1 MNVLKTA
8 RVVVVDDD
16 QNEASTLVL
25 ALARLGI
32 GAWHFNGDEDQ
43 LPIRPLEGVRLVFLD
58 LRLASNGPSMEL
70 KQVLPHTLAVLERIV
85 GESKGA
91 VGIVYWTKNEED
103 IEEFEKRLGEDLP
116 KFKASFIQRIE
127 DKLDFVERATTAE
140 GLTAL
145 SDHLKKLHPPSGAR
159 LLLEWE
165 QAVHDAASATTN
177 LLAAVSNGGG
187 NEALQK
193 VLGALVSCTGASEG
207 IDASRAVSKL
217 FEALNPIQ
225 FDQLEQLSVQ
235 RKSSG
240 DHADALLQEVS
251 SGGTLLDGVMET
263 INSILLTARCSDG
276 DPDFQPGAVF
286 VRNRTLGIR
295 CPHHHCDL
303 RNDALCQEMLK
314 LEDDTEIK
322 ALRKQARE
330 NTQEGP
336 KLEIDISNRKEV
348 LAKSCRAVLVEV
360 TPACDFSNKRSTTRF
375 VGGLLIPEE
384 FVKLIKKPA
393 QFIKEIELMTIPE
406 LGGNWKLAIN
416 SRYVFG
422 VTFPLERLQSR
433 PLFRLRSPVVVDV
446 LAWLAGQSS
455 RPGYMSLRKN

>member
-8 RVVVVDDD
+8 RAVVIDDD
-16 QNEASTLVL
+16 HAEASALVL

-32 GAWHFNGDEDQ
+32 GTWHFNGDEDA
-43 LPIRPLEGVRLVFLD
+43 LPLRPLDGVRLVFLD
-58 LRLASNGPSMEL
+58 LRLGSTGPSMEL

-91 VGIVYWTKNEED
+91 IGIVYWTKNTED
-103 IEEFEKRLGEDLP
+103 IEEFERQLENRLP
-116 KFKASFIQRIE
+116 KFKPLFIQQIE
-127 DKLDFVERATTAE
+127 DKLDFVERAATTE

-145 SDHLKKLHPPSGAR
+145 AEHLQNLQPPSGAQ

-193 VLGALVSCTGASEG
+193 VLGALAGCTGASEG

-235 RKSSG
+235 RKSTG
-240 DHADALLQEVS
+240 EHAEALLQEVS
-251 SGGTLLDGVMET
+251 NGGALLEGVMET
-263 INSILLTARCSDG
+263 INSILLTARCSSG
-276 DPDFQPGAVF
+276 DPDFQPGALYI
-286 VRNRTLGIR
+286 RSRSLGNK

-303 RNDALCQEMLK
+303 RTSSLCQEMLVVEQDKDTKDLKNK
-314 LEDDTEIK
+314 LK
-322 ALRKQARE
+322 E
-330 NTQEGP
+330 NTEN
-336 KLEIDISNRKEV
+336 KSALETQISNRKAEIF
-348 LAKSCRAVLVEV
+348 KSCKPVLIEV
-360 TPACDFSNKRSTTRF
+360 TPACDFSNKRSTARF
-375 VGGLLIPEE
+375 VGGLLVPEE
-384 FVKLIKKPA
+384 HAKLIKKPA
-393 QFIKEIELMTIPE
+393 QFIKDIELMSIPE

-416 SRYVFG
+416 SKYVFG
-422 VTFPLERLQSR
+422 VTFPLERLQSQ
-433 PLFRLRSPVVVDV
+433 PLFRLRNPVVVDV
-446 LAWLAGQSS
+446 LAWLAGQSA
-455 RPGYMSLRKN
+455 RPGYMSLRKS